1 MAISAASVG
10 SLEVAVVEDLDE
22 VREGIALLIDRAEG
36 FRCVQKYSSMEDAL
50 EGLALRLPRI
60 VLLDIGLPGMSGLEG
75 LRILKQRYPELQ
87 VVILTVYKDNDRIF
101 EAMCA
106 GACGYLLKTTAPA
119 RLVESLREVA
129 GGGAPMSP
137 EVSRRVVELF
147 RRFQP
152 PDEGRRLSK
161 QEMHLLV
168 LLGEGHHY
176 KTAAAEM
183 GVSRHTV
190 GFHMRNIYSKLQV
203 HSKSEAVAKALRD
216 GLIR

>member
-1 MAISAASVG
+1 MSSTSTQCV
-10 SLEVAVVEDLDE
+10 EVAVVEDLDE

-36 FRCVQKYSSMEDAL
+36 FRCEQKYASMEEAL
-50 EGLALRLPRI
+50 PGLARHRPQI

-75 LRILKQRYPELQ
+75 LRVLRHDYPDLL
-87 VVILTVYKDNDRIF
+87 VVILTVYNDSDRIF

-119 RLVESLREVA
+119 RLIEGLREVMA
-129 GGGAPMSP
+129 GGAPMSP

-152 PDEGRRLSK
+152 PEERHRLSK
-161 QEMHLLV
+161 QEMHLLT

-183 GVSRHTV
+183 GISRHTV
-190 GFHMRNIYSKLQV
+190 GFHMRNTYAKLHV
-203 HSKSEAVAKALRD
+203 HSKSEAVAKAIRD

>member
-1 MAISAASVG
+1 V
-10 SLEVAVVEDLDE
+10 EVAVVEDLDE

-36 FRCVQKYSSMEDAL
+36 FRCEQKYASMEEAL
-50 EGLALRLPRI
+50 PGLARHRPQI

-75 LRILKQRYPELQ
+75 LRVLRHDYPDLL
-87 VVILTVYKDNDRIF
+87 VVILTVYNDSDRIF

-119 RLVESLREVA
+119 RLIEGLREVMA
-129 GGGAPMSP
+129 GGAPMSP

-152 PDEGRRLSK
+152 PEERHRLSK
-161 QEMHLLV
+161 QEMHLLT

-183 GVSRHTV
+183 GISRHTV
-190 GFHMRNIYSKLQV
+190 GFHMRNTYAKLHV
-203 HSKSEAVAKALRD
+203 HSKSEAVAKAIRD